1 MNQNSCF
8 QSDLQTSQSD
18 LQAATSAETTQAAD
32 THSAIGDWLATIIVW
47 GAVISLGLAVAG
59 FMLAEE

>member
-8 QSDLQTSQSD
+8 QSDLQASQSN
-18 LQAATSAETTQAAD
+18 LQAATSAETTQATD
-32 THSAIGDWLATIIVW
+32 THSVIGDWLATIIVW